1 MELSKLSAVMPS
13 IEITFNQRYL
23 KFKWFITHHPYMLK
37 IDEAT
42 TSRSFTKTKKLLCTT
57 RLFRHLLLWSLVSG
71 NRVTKLWGFLHDV
84 VNKIYL
90 CKWII
95 NVLISILNLHLN
107 FDCYGLVSDGKM
119 PRKKPF
125 SNKQKKKQLHEKR
138 EKRRVK
144 NLGTF

>member
-1 MELSKLSAVMPS
+1 MKQQLAGSL
-13 IEITFNQRYL
+13 N
-23 KFKWFITHHPYMLK
+23 
-37 IDEAT
+37 
-42 TSRSFTKTKKLLCTT
+42 KTKKLLCMK
-57 RLFRHLLLWSLVSG
+57 RVEFDSVRHLFLESLVSG
-71 NRVTKLWGFLHDV
+71 NRVTKLRGFLHDEV
-84 VNKIYL
+84 SKRYR

-125 SNKQKKKQLHEKR
+125 SNKQKKKQLQEKR

-144 NLGTF
+144 NLGIF